1 MPLAVFLVDYAC
13 GCYFRRIRNLR
24 CFALSLNE
32 RASDQGGK
40 MLTKKRCLIPWG
52 FIIIMVVGCIQLATT
67 SQAQAPQGT
76 AGAIGLAQRIQGAAV
91 ILHAGAPDF
100 FALGEKDPTFLQDL
114 IGTDPEPNTRL
125 WWKGTQAVQAD
136 ASLGAATA
144 LQFLGFERQGRSTQ
158 FAAQVGQGIVR
169 FVKKLPKSTPPS
181 SFAVFTPTAL
191 VAIIPTD
198 ETADFFV
205 EDLDPNKT
213 QITVNFGAVMVKN
226 VSEQLPQQQ
235 ILRSC
240 QTVVV
245 ERDREPSGIMQV
257 TEDVL
262 RELINRTTIPGTLSN
277 RVASCRRTVM
287 PPEGPWYPDYLPEPG
302 IVIPYGPGFL
312 PPPGIVI
319 IPTPTG
325 THTRTWT
332 GTGTGTVTGTRTGW
346 DRNGTG
352 TMTGTTT
359 RRPTRLPTF
368 IGTLL
373 PTRFPTL
380 RPTLIGTRRPT
391 ATGTGTGT
399 GTRLPT
405 FRPTFSPTLIHT
417 LVPTRIPTFKPT
429 KTPSLIGTGVI
440 TRVPTRGTGLVTKA
454 PTGVGTGIGTRLG
467 TRLGTGAATHQST
480 IRPKQIEQPTKLQQK
495 QQLEQHRQLQPT
507 KLQQQQQLQLPGGEE
522 QQRRRQQ

>member
-1 MPLAVFLVDYAC
+1 MLNKNAYLIQCALVS
-13 GCYFRRIRNLR
+13 IIVV
-24 CFALSLNE
+24 S
-32 RASDQGGK
+32 
-40 MLTKKRCLIPWG
+40 CL
-52 FIIIMVVGCIQLATT
+52 QLATICE
-67 SQAQAPQGT
+67 AQAPPGT

-100 FALGEKDPTFLQDL
+100 YALGEKDPTFLQDL
-114 IGTDPEPNTRL
+114 IGTDPEPNTRS

-169 FVKKLPKSTPPS
+169 FVKKLPKTTPPS

-205 EDLDPNKT
+205 EDLDQNKT

-245 ERDREPSGIMQV
+245 ERDREPSGIMGV

-262 RELINRTTIPGTLSN
+262 RELINRTTIPRTLSN
-277 RVASCRRTVM
+277 RVANCRRTVM

-302 IVIPYGPGFL
+302 IVIPGIL

-332 GTGTGTVTGTRTGW
+332 GTGTGTATGTRTGTW
-346 DRNGTG
+346 NRNGYRYNDRHRHWSAHALPDIHRNAFANKISDISTDSHRDSAPNYNRNRDRN
-352 TMTGTTT
+352 
-359 RRPTRLPTF
+359 
-368 IGTLL
+368 
-373 PTRFPTL
+373 
-380 RPTLIGTRRPT
+380 
-391 ATGTGTGT
+391 
-399 GTRLPT
+399 
-405 FRPTFSPTLIHT
+405 SPAD
-417 LVPTRIPTFKPT
+417 IP
-429 KTPSLIGTGVI
+429 SHV
-440 TRVPTRGTGLVTKA
+440 
-454 PTGVGTGIGTRLG
+454 
-467 TRLGTGAATHQST
+467 
-480 IRPKQIEQPTKLQQK
+480 
-495 QQLEQHRQLQPT
+495 
-507 KLQQQQQLQLPGGEE
+507 
-522 QQRRRQQ
+522 